1 MNINSVNLSDV
12 TTYRFGGLCKNFIN
26 IETEEELYDLE
37 NVIKGKQN
45 VILGKGSNVAFS
57 DKEFYGNV
65 LTPKFEKLT
74 LTDNFEIK
82 VGSSV
87 FLPKLSRFFKENSLS
102 NGEFMIG
109 IPGTVGGAIKMNA
122 GAYGWEFSELL
133 KDLRCFN
140 LETFEIEI
148 LKKEELEFSYRK
160 SKNLDNKIILSATL
174 TVKKG
179 DKKIIDKNLSAF
191 NDKRKKSQPAAI
203 YNAGSVFKNTSD
215 YYAGELID
223 NAGLKGYEI
232 DGVRVSEKHAN
243 FFIAEKGAKAAS
255 LFKLV
260 QYVKDKVST
269 KFGITL
275 EEEIIFIGDF
285 TKWMSY

>member
-1 MNINSVNLSDV
+1 MNINSVNLSEV
-12 TTYRFGGLCKNFIN
+12 TTYRFGGFCKNFIN
-26 IETEEELYDLE
+26 IESEDELSDLV
-37 NVIKGKQN
+37 NIIKGKQN

-57 DKEFYGNV
+57 DKEFSGNV
-65 LTPKFEKLT
+65 LTPKFEELT

-87 FLPKLSRFFKENSLS
+87 FLPKLSRFFKDNLLS

-122 GAYGWEFSELL
+122 GAYGWEFSQLL

-140 LETFEIEI
+140 LETFKIEI
-148 LKKEELEFSYRK
+148 LRKEELEFSYRN
-160 SKNLDNKIILSATL
+160 SENLTNKIILGATL
-174 TVKKG
+174 TVEKG
-179 DKKIIDKNLSAF
+179 NKKIIDKNLSAF
-191 NDKRKKSQPAAI
+191 NEKRKKSQPAAI

-243 FFIAEKGAKAAS
+243 FFVAEKGAKAIS
-255 LFKLV
+255 LFELV

-285 TKWMSY
+285 TK

>member
-1 MNINSVNLSDV
+1 MNINSVNLSEV
-12 TTYRFGGLCKNFIN
+12 TTYRFGGFCKNFIN
-26 IETEEELYDLE
+26 IESEDELSDLE
-37 NVIKGKQN
+37 NIIKGKQN

-65 LTPKFEKLT
+65 LNPKFEELT
-74 LTDNFEIK
+74 LSDNFEIK

-87 FLPKLSRFFKENSLS
+87 FLPKLSRFFKDNSLS
-102 NGEFMIG
+102 NGEFLIG

-133 KDLRCFN
+133 KDLRCFD
-140 LETFEIEI
+140 LETFQIEI
-148 LKKEELEFSYRK
+148 LKKEELDFSYRK

-174 TVKKG
+174 TVEKG
-179 DKKIIDKNLSAF
+179 DKKIINKNLSDF
-191 NDKRKKSQPAAI
+191 NEKRKKSQPAAI

-223 NAGLKGYEI
+223 NTGLKGYEI

-243 FFIAEKGAKAAS
+243 FFVAEKGAKAIS
-255 LFKLV
+255 LFNLV
-260 QYVKDKVST
+260 QYVKDKVSN

-285 TKWMSY
+285 TK

>member
-1 MNINSVNLSDV
+1 MNINSVNLSEV
-12 TTYRFGGLCKNFIN
+12 TTYRFGGFCKNFIN
-26 IETEEELYDLE
+26 IESEDELSDLE
-37 NVIKGKQN
+37 NIIKGKQN

-65 LTPKFEKLT
+65 LTPKFEELT

-87 FLPKLSRFFKENSLS
+87 FLPKLSRFFKDNLLS
-102 NGEFMIG
+102 NGEFLIG

-174 TVKKG
+174 TVEKG
-179 DKKIIDKNLSAF
+179 DKKIINKNLSDF
-191 NDKRKKSQPAAI
+191 NEKRKKSQPAAI

-243 FFIAEKGAKAAS
+243 FFVAEKGAKAIS
-255 LFKLV
+255 LFNLV
-260 QYVKDKVST
+260 QYVKDKVSN

>member
-1 MNINSVNLSDV
+1 MNINSVNLSEV
-12 TTYRFGGLCKNFIN
+12 TTYRFGGFCKNFIN
-26 IETEEELYDLE
+26 IESEDELSDLE
-37 NVIKGKQN
+37 NIIKGKQN

-65 LTPKFEKLT
+65 LTPKFEELT
-74 LTDNFEIK
+74 LTGNFEIK

-87 FLPKLSRFFKENSLS
+87 FLPKLSRFFKDNLLS
-102 NGEFMIG
+102 NGEFLIG

-133 KDLRCFN
+133 KDLRCFD
-140 LETFEIEI
+140 LETFQIEI
-148 LKKEELEFSYRK
+148 LKKEELDFSYRK

-174 TVKKG
+174 TVEKG
-179 DKKIIDKNLSAF
+179 DKKIINKNLSDF
-191 NDKRKKSQPAAI
+191 NEKRKKSQPAAI

-243 FFIAEKGAKAAS
+243 FFVAEKGAKAIS
-255 LFKLV
+255 LFNLV
-260 QYVKDKVST
+260 QYVKDKVSN

>member
-1 MNINSVNLSDV
+1 MNINSVNLSEV
-12 TTYRFGGLCKNFIN
+12 TTYRFGGFCKNFIN
-26 IETEEELYDLE
+26 IESEDELSDLK
-37 NVIKGKQN
+37 NIIKGKQN

-57 DKEFYGNV
+57 DKEFHGNV
-65 LTPKFEKLT
+65 LAPTFKELKLS
-74 LTDNFEIK
+74 DNFEIK

-87 FLPKLSRFFKENSLS
+87 FLPKLSRFFKDNSLS
-102 NGEFMIG
+102 NAEFLIG

-133 KDLRCFN
+133 KDLRCFD

-174 TVKKG
+174 RVEKG
-179 DKKIIDKNLSAF
+179 DKRIINKNLSDF
-191 NDKRKKSQPAAI
+191 NEKRKKSQPAAI

-243 FFIAEKGAKAAS
+243 FFVAEKGAKAIS
-255 LFKLV
+255 LFNLV
-260 QYVKDKVST
+260 QYVKDKVSN

>member
-1 MNINSVNLSDV
+1 MNINSVNLSEV
-12 TTYRFGGLCKNFIN
+12 TTYRFGGFCKYFIN
-26 IETEEELYDLE
+26 IESEDELSDLE
-37 NVIKGKQN
+37 NIIKGKQN

-65 LTPKFEKLT
+65 LTPKFEELT
-74 LTDNFEIK
+74 LSDNFEIK

-102 NGEFMIG
+102 NGEFLIG

-133 KDLRCFN
+133 KDLRCFD

-174 TVKKG
+174 TVEKG
-179 DKKIIDKNLSAF
+179 DKKIINKNLSDF
-191 NDKRKKSQPAAI
+191 NEKRKKSQPAAI

-243 FFIAEKGAKAAS
+243 FFVAEKGAKAIS
-255 LFKLV
+255 LFNLV

-285 TKWMSY
+285 TK

>member
-1 MNINSVNLSDV
+1 
-12 TTYRFGGLCKNFIN
+12 
-26 IETEEELYDLE
+26 
-37 NVIKGKQN
+37 
-45 VILGKGSNVAFS
+45 
-57 DKEFYGNV
+57 
-65 LTPKFEKLT
+65 
-74 LTDNFEIK
+74 
-82 VGSSV
+82 
-87 FLPKLSRFFKENSLS
+87 
-102 NGEFMIG
+102 
-109 IPGTVGGAIKMNA
+109 MNA

-133 KDLRCFN
+133 KDLRCFD
-140 LETFEIEI
+140 LETFEIKI

-174 TVKKG
+174 TVEKG
-179 DKKIIDKNLSAF
+179 DKKIINKNLSDF
-191 NDKRKKSQPAAI
+191 NEKRKQSQPAAI

-243 FFIAEKGAKAAS
+243 FFIAEKGAKAIS
-255 LFKLV
+255 LFNLV

>member
-1 MNINSVNLSDV
+1 MNINSVNLSEV
-12 TTYRFGGLCKNFIN
+12 TTYRFGGFCKNFIY
-26 IETEEELYDLE
+26 IESEDELSDLE
-37 NVIKGKQN
+37 NIIKGKEN

-65 LTPKFEKLT
+65 LTPKFEELT
-74 LTDNFEIK
+74 LSDNFEIK

-87 FLPKLSRFFKENSLS
+87 FLPKLSRFFKDNSLS
-102 NGEFMIG
+102 NAEFLIG

-174 TVKKG
+174 TVEKG
-179 DKKIIDKNLSAF
+179 DKKIIDKNLSDF
-191 NDKRKKSQPAAI
+191 NEKRKKSQPAAI

-215 YYAGELID
+215 YFAGELID
-223 NAGLKGYEI
+223 NAGLKGYKI
-232 DGVRVSEKHAN
+232 DGVGVSEKHAN
-243 FFIAEKGAKAAS
+243 FFVAEKGAKAIS

-285 TKWMSY
+285 TK

>member
-1 MNINSVNLSDV
+1 MNINSVNLSEV
-12 TTYRFGGLCKNFIN
+12 TTYRFGGFCKNFIN
-26 IETEEELYDLE
+26 IESEDELSDLE
-37 NVIKGKQN
+37 NIIKGKQN

-65 LTPKFEKLT
+65 LTPKFEELT

-87 FLPKLSRFFKENSLS
+87 FLPKLSRFFKDNLLS
-102 NGEFMIG
+102 NGEFLIG

-133 KDLRCFN
+133 KDLRCFD

-174 TVKKG
+174 TVEKG
-179 DKKIIDKNLSAF
+179 DKKIINKNLSDF
-191 NDKRKKSQPAAI
+191 NEKRKKSQPAAI

-243 FFIAEKGAKAAS
+243 FFVAEKGAKAMS
-255 LFKLV
+255 LFNLV
-260 QYVKDKVST
+260 QYVKDKVSN

-285 TKWMSY
+285 TK

>member
-1 MNINSVNLSDV
+1 MNINSVNLSEV
-12 TTYRFGGLCKNFIN
+12 TTYRFGGFCKSFIN
-26 IETEEELYDLE
+26 IESEDELSDLE
-37 NVIKGKQN
+37 NIIKGKQN

-65 LTPKFEKLT
+65 LTPKFEEMT
-74 LTDNFEIK
+74 LLDNFEIK

-87 FLPKLSRFFKENSLS
+87 FLPKLSRFFKDNSLS
-102 NGEFMIG
+102 NAAFLIG

-174 TVKKG
+174 TVEKG
-179 DKKIIDKNLSAF
+179 DKKIINKNLSDF
-191 NDKRKKSQPAAI
+191 NEKRKQSQPAAI

-243 FFIAEKGAKAAS
+243 FFVAEKGAKAIS
-255 LFKLV
+255 LFNLV
-260 QYVKDKVST
+260 QYVKDKVSN

-285 TKWMSY
+285 TK

>member
-1 MNINSVNLSDV
+1 MNINSVNLSEV
-12 TTYRFGGLCKNFIN
+12 TTYRFGGFCKNFIN
-26 IETEEELYDLE
+26 IESEDELSDLE
-37 NVIKGKQN
+37 NIIKGKQN

-65 LTPKFEKLT
+65 LTPKFEELT

-87 FLPKLSRFFKENSLS
+87 FLPKLSRFFKDNLLS
-102 NGEFMIG
+102 NGEFLIG

-174 TVKKG
+174 TVEKG
-179 DKKIIDKNLSAF
+179 DKRIINKNLSEF
-191 NDKRKKSQPAAI
+191 NEKRKKSQPAAI

-243 FFIAEKGAKAAS
+243 FFVAEKGAKAIS
-255 LFKLV
+255 LFNLV
-260 QYVKDKVST
+260 QYVKDKVSN

-285 TKWMSY
+285 TK

>member
-37 NVIKGKQN
+37 NVIRGKQN

-179 DKKIIDKNLSAF
+179 DKKLIDKNLSAF

-285 TKWMSY
+285 TK

>member
-1 MNINSVNLSDV
+1 MNINSVNLSEV
-12 TTYRFGGLCKNFIN
+12 TTYRFGGFCKNFIN
-26 IETEEELYDLE
+26 IESEDELSDLE
-37 NVIKGKQN
+37 NIIKGKEN

-65 LTPKFEKLT
+65 LTPKFEELT
-74 LTDNFEIK
+74 LSDNFEIK

-87 FLPKLSRFFKENSLS
+87 FLPKLSRFFRDNSLS
-102 NGEFMIG
+102 NGEFLIG

-174 TVKKG
+174 TVEKG
-179 DKKIIDKNLSAF
+179 DKKIINKNLSDF
-191 NDKRKKSQPAAI
+191 NEKRKKSQPAAI

-243 FFIAEKGAKAAS
+243 FFVAEKGAKAMS
-255 LFKLV
+255 LFNLV

-285 TKWMSY
+285 TK

>member
-1 MNINSVNLSDV
+1 MNINSVNLSEV
-12 TTYRFGGLCKNFIN
+12 TTYRFGGFCKNFIN
-26 IETEEELYDLE
+26 IESEDELSDLK
-37 NVIKGKQN
+37 NIIKGKQN

-65 LTPKFEKLT
+65 LTPKFEELT
-74 LTDNFEIK
+74 LSDNFEIK

-87 FLPKLSRFFKENSLS
+87 FLPKLSRFFKDNSLS
-102 NGEFMIG
+102 NAEFLIG

-174 TVKKG
+174 TVEKG
-179 DKKIIDKNLSAF
+179 DKKIINKNLSDF
-191 NDKRKKSQPAAI
+191 NEKRKKSQPAAI

-243 FFIAEKGAKAAS
+243 FFVAEKGAKAMS
-255 LFKLV
+255 LFNLV

>member
-1 MNINSVNLSDV
+1 MNINSVNLSEV
-12 TTYRFGGLCKNFIN
+12 TTYRFGGFCKNFIN
-26 IETEEELYDLE
+26 IESEDELSDLE

-65 LTPKFEKLT
+65 LTPKFEELT
-74 LTDNFEIK
+74 LSDNFEIK

-87 FLPKLSRFFKENSLS
+87 FLPKLSRFFRDNLLS
-102 NGEFMIG
+102 NGEFLIG

-133 KDLRCFN
+133 KDLRCFD
-140 LETFEIEI
+140 LETFQIEI
-148 LKKEELEFSYRK
+148 LKKEELDFSYRK

-174 TVKKG
+174 MVEKG
-179 DKKIIDKNLSAF
+179 DKKIINKNLSNF
-191 NDKRKKSQPAAI
+191 NEKRKKSQPAAI

-243 FFIAEKGAKAAS
+243 FFVAEKGAKAIS
-255 LFKLV
+255 LFNLV

-285 TKWMSY
+285 TK

>member
-1 MNINSVNLSDV
+1 MNINSVNLSEV
-12 TTYRFGGLCKNFIN
+12 TTYRFGGFCKNFIN
-26 IETEEELYDLE
+26 IESEDELSDLE
-37 NVIKGKQN
+37 NIIKGKEN

-65 LTPKFEKLT
+65 LTPKFEELKLS
-74 LTDNFEIK
+74 DNSEIK

-102 NGEFMIG
+102 NAEFLIG

-174 TVKKG
+174 TVEKG
-179 DKKIIDKNLSAF
+179 DKKIINKNLSDF
-191 NDKRKKSQPAAI
+191 NEKRKKSQPAAI

-232 DGVRVSEKHAN
+232 DGIRVSEKHAN
-243 FFIAEKGAKAAS
+243 FFVAEKGAKAIS
-255 LFKLV
+255 LFNLV
-260 QYVKDKVST
+260 QYVKDKVSN

-285 TKWMSY
+285 TK

>member
-1 MNINSVNLSDV
+1 MNINSVNLSEV
-12 TTYRFGGLCKNFIN
+12 TTYRFGGFCKNFIN
-26 IETEEELYDLE
+26 IESEDELSDLE
-37 NVIKGKQN
+37 NIIKGKQN

-65 LTPKFEKLT
+65 LTPKFEELT
-74 LTDNFEIK
+74 LSDNFEIK

-87 FLPKLSRFFKENSLS
+87 FLPKLSRFFKDNSLS
-102 NGEFMIG
+102 NAEFLIG

-174 TVKKG
+174 TVEKG
-179 DKKIIDKNLSAF
+179 DKKIIDKNLSDF
-191 NDKRKKSQPAAI
+191 NEKRKKSQPAAI

-215 YYAGELID
+215 YFAGELID
-223 NAGLKGYEI
+223 NAGLKGYKI
-232 DGVRVSEKHAN
+232 DGVGVSEKHAN
-243 FFIAEKGAKAAS
+243 FFVAEKGAKAIS

-285 TKWMSY
+285 TK

>member
-1 MNINSVNLSDV
+1 MNINSVNLSEV
-12 TTYRFGGLCKNFIN
+12 TTYRFGGFCKNFIN
-26 IETEEELYDLE
+26 IESEDELSDLE
-37 NVIKGKQN
+37 NIIKGKQN

-65 LTPKFEKLT
+65 LTPKFEELT
-74 LTDNFEIK
+74 LSDNFEIK

-87 FLPKLSRFFKENSLS
+87 FLPKLSRFFKDNLLS
-102 NGEFMIG
+102 NGEFLIG

-133 KDLRCFN
+133 KDLRCFD

-174 TVKKG
+174 TVEKG
-179 DKKIIDKNLSAF
+179 DKKIINKNLSDF
-191 NDKRKKSQPAAI
+191 NEKRKKSQPAAI

-243 FFIAEKGAKAAS
+243 FFVAEKGAKAIS
-255 LFKLV
+255 LFNLV

>member
-1 MNINSVNLSDV
+1 MNINSVNLSEV
-12 TTYRFGGLCKNFIN
+12 TTYRFGGFCKNFIN
-26 IETEEELYDLE
+26 IESEDELSDLE
-37 NVIKGKQN
+37 NIIKGKQN

-65 LTPKFEKLT
+65 LTPKFEELT

-87 FLPKLSRFFKENSLS
+87 FLPKLSRFFKDNLLS
-102 NGEFMIG
+102 NGEFLIG

-133 KDLRCFN
+133 KDLRCFD
-140 LETFEIEI
+140 LETFQIEI
-148 LKKEELEFSYRK
+148 LKKEELDFSYRK

-174 TVKKG
+174 TVEKG
-179 DKKIIDKNLSAF
+179 DKKIINKNLSDF
-191 NDKRKKSQPAAI
+191 NEKRKKSQPAAI

-243 FFIAEKGAKAAS
+243 FFVAEKGAKAIS

>member
-1 MNINSVNLSDV
+1 MNINSVNLSEV
-12 TTYRFGGLCKNFIN
+12 TTYRFGGFCKNFIN
-26 IETEEELYDLE
+26 IESEDELSDLE
-37 NVIKGKQN
+37 NIIKGKQN

-65 LTPKFEKLT
+65 LTPKFEELT

-87 FLPKLSRFFKENSLS
+87 FLPKLSRFFKDNLLS
-102 NGEFMIG
+102 NGEFLIG

-133 KDLRCFN
+133 KDLRCFD
-140 LETFEIEI
+140 LETFQIEI
-148 LKKEELEFSYRK
+148 LKKEELDFSYRK

-174 TVKKG
+174 TVEKG
-179 DKKIIDKNLSAF
+179 DKKIINKNLSDF
-191 NDKRKKSQPAAI
+191 NEKRKKSQPAAI

-243 FFIAEKGAKAAS
+243 FFVAEKGAKAIS
-255 LFKLV
+255 LFNLV
-260 QYVKDKVST
+260 QYVKDKVSN

>member
-1 MNINSVNLSDV
+1 M
-12 TTYRFGGLCKNFIN
+12 
-26 IETEEELYDLE
+26 
-37 NVIKGKQN
+37 
-45 VILGKGSNVAFS
+45 
-57 DKEFYGNV
+57 
-65 LTPKFEKLT
+65 LTPKFEELT
-74 LTDNFEIK
+74 LSDNFEIK

-87 FLPKLSRFFKENSLS
+87 FLPKLSRFFKDNSLS
-102 NGEFMIG
+102 NAEFLIG

-174 TVKKG
+174 TVEKG
-179 DKKIIDKNLSAF
+179 DKKIIDKNLSDF
-191 NDKRKKSQPAAI
+191 NEKRKKSQPAAI

-215 YYAGELID
+215 YFAGELID
-223 NAGLKGYEI
+223 NAGLKGYKI
-232 DGVRVSEKHAN
+232 DGVGVSEKHAN
-243 FFIAEKGAKAAS
+243 FFVADKGAKAIS

-260 QYVKDKVST
+260 QYVKDKVLT
-269 KFGITL
+269 KYGITL

-285 TKWMSY
+285 TK

>member
-1 MNINSVNLSDV
+1 MNINSVNLSEV

-26 IETEEELYDLE
+26 IESEDELSDLE
-37 NVIKGKQN
+37 NIIKGKEN

-65 LTPKFEKLT
+65 LTPKFEELT
-74 LTDNFEIK
+74 LSDNFEIK

-87 FLPKLSRFFKENSLS
+87 FLPKLSRFFKDNSLS
-102 NGEFMIG
+102 NAEFLIG

-174 TVKKG
+174 TVEKG
-179 DKKIIDKNLSAF
+179 DKKIIDKNLSDF
-191 NDKRKKSQPAAI
+191 NEKRKKSQPAAI

-215 YYAGELID
+215 YFAGELID
-223 NAGLKGYEI
+223 NAGLKGYKI
-232 DGVRVSEKHAN
+232 DGVGVSEKHAN
-243 FFIAEKGAKAAS
+243 FFVAEKGAKAIS

-285 TKWMSY
+285 TK

>member
-1 MNINSVNLSDV
+1 MNINSVNLSEV

-26 IETEEELYDLE
+26 IESEDELSHLE
-37 NVIKGKQN
+37 NIIKGKQN

-65 LTPKFEKLT
+65 LTPKFEELT
-74 LTDNFEIK
+74 LSDNFEIK

-87 FLPKLSRFFKENSLS
+87 FLPKLSRFFKDNSLS
-102 NGEFMIG
+102 NGEFLIG

-133 KDLRCFN
+133 KDLKCFD

-174 TVKKG
+174 TVEKG
-179 DKKIIDKNLSAF
+179 DKKIINKNLTDF
-191 NDKRKKSQPAAI
+191 NEKRKKSQPAAI

-243 FFIAEKGAKAAS
+243 FFVAEKGAKAVS
-255 LFKLV
+255 LFNLV

-285 TKWMSY
+285 TK

>member
-1 MNINSVNLSDV
+1 MNINSVNLSEV
-12 TTYRFGGLCKNFIN
+12 TTYRFGGFCKNFIN
-26 IETEEELYDLE
+26 IKSEDELSDLK
-37 NVIKGKQN
+37 NIIKGKQN

-65 LTPKFEKLT
+65 LTPKFEELT

-87 FLPKLSRFFKENSLS
+87 FLPKLSRFFKDNLLS
-102 NGEFMIG
+102 NGEFLIG

-133 KDLRCFN
+133 KDLRCFD
-140 LETFEIEI
+140 LETFQIEI
-148 LKKEELEFSYRK
+148 LKKEELDFSYRK

-174 TVKKG
+174 TVEKG
-179 DKKIIDKNLSAF
+179 DKKIINKNLSDF
-191 NDKRKKSQPAAI
+191 NETRKKSQPAAI

-243 FFIAEKGAKAAS
+243 FFVAEKGAKAIS
-255 LFKLV
+255 LFNLV
-260 QYVKDKVST
+260 QYVKDKVSN

>member
-1 MNINSVNLSDV
+1 MNINSVNLSEV
-12 TTYRFGGLCKNFIN
+12 TTYRFGGFCKNFIN
-26 IETEEELYDLE
+26 IESEDELSDLE
-37 NVIKGKQN
+37 NIIKGKQN

-65 LTPKFEKLT
+65 LTPKFEELT
-74 LTDNFEIK
+74 LSDNFEIK

-102 NGEFMIG
+102 NGEFLIG

-133 KDLRCFN
+133 KDLRCFD

-174 TVKKG
+174 TVEKG
-179 DKKIIDKNLSAF
+179 DKKIINKNLSEF

-223 NAGLKGYEI
+223 NAGLKGYVI

-243 FFIAEKGAKAAS
+243 FFVAEKGAKAIS
-255 LFKLV
+255 LFNLV

-285 TKWMSY
+285 TK

>member
-1 MNINSVNLSDV
+1 MNINSVNLSEV
-12 TTYRFGGLCKNFIN
+12 TTYRFGGFCKNFIN
-26 IETEEELYDLE
+26 IESEDELSDLE
-37 NVIKGKQN
+37 NIIKGKQN

-65 LTPKFEKLT
+65 LTPKFEELT

-87 FLPKLSRFFKENSLS
+87 FLPKLSRFFKDNLLS
-102 NGEFMIG
+102 NGEFLIG

-133 KDLRCFN
+133 KDLRCFD

-174 TVKKG
+174 TVEKG
-179 DKKIIDKNLSAF
+179 DKKIINKNLSDF
-191 NDKRKKSQPAAI
+191 NEKRKKSQPAAI

-243 FFIAEKGAKAAS
+243 FFIAEKGSKAIS
-255 LFKLV
+255 LFNLV

-285 TKWMSY
+285 TK

>member
-1 MNINSVNLSDV
+1 MNINSVNLSEV
-12 TTYRFGGLCKNFIN
+12 TTYRFGGFCKNFIN
-26 IETEEELYDLE
+26 IESEDELSDLE
-37 NVIKGKQN
+37 NIIKGKQN

-65 LTPKFEKLT
+65 LTPKFEELT
-74 LTDNFEIK
+74 LSDNFEIK

-87 FLPKLSRFFKENSLS
+87 FLPKLSRFFKDNLLS
-102 NGEFMIG
+102 NGEFLIG

-133 KDLRCFN
+133 KDLRCFD
-140 LETFEIEI
+140 LETFEIKI

-160 SKNLDNKIILSATL
+160 SKYLDNKIILSATL
-174 TVKKG
+174 TVEKG
-179 DKKIIDKNLSAF
+179 DKKIINKNLSDF
-191 NDKRKKSQPAAI
+191 NEKRKQSQPAAI

-243 FFIAEKGAKAAS
+243 FFVAEKGAKAIS
-255 LFKLV
+255 LFNLV
-260 QYVKDKVST
+260 QYVKDKVSN

-285 TKWMSY
+285 TK

>member
-1 MNINSVNLSDV
+1 MNINSVNLSEV
-12 TTYRFGGLCKNFIN
+12 TTYRFGGFCKNFIN
-26 IETEEELYDLE
+26 IESEDELSDLK
-37 NVIKGKQN
+37 NIIKGKQN

-65 LTPKFEKLT
+65 LTPKFEELT

-87 FLPKLSRFFKENSLS
+87 FLPKLSRFFKDNLLS
-102 NGEFMIG
+102 NGEFLIG

-133 KDLRCFN
+133 KDLRCFD
-140 LETFEIEI
+140 LETFQIEI
-148 LKKEELEFSYRK
+148 LKKEELDFSYRK

-174 TVKKG
+174 TVEKG
-179 DKKIIDKNLSAF
+179 DKKIINKNLSDF
-191 NDKRKKSQPAAI
+191 NEKRKKSQPAAI

-243 FFIAEKGAKAAS
+243 FFVAEKGAKAIS

>member
-1 MNINSVNLSDV
+1 MNINSVNLSEV
-12 TTYRFGGLCKNFIN
+12 TTYRFGGFCKNFIN
-26 IETEEELYDLE
+26 IESEDELSDLE
-37 NVIKGKQN
+37 NIIKGKQN

-65 LTPKFEKLT
+65 LTPKFEELT
-74 LTDNFEIK
+74 LTDNFEII

-87 FLPKLSRFFKENSLS
+87 FLPKLSRFFKDNLLS
-102 NGEFMIG
+102 NGEFLIG

-133 KDLRCFN
+133 KDLRCFD
-140 LETFEIEI
+140 LETFQIEI
-148 LKKEELEFSYRK
+148 LKKEELDFSYRK

-174 TVKKG
+174 TVEKG
-179 DKKIIDKNLSAF
+179 DKKIINKNLSDF
-191 NDKRKKSQPAAI
+191 NEKRKKSQPAAI

-243 FFIAEKGAKAAS
+243 FFVAEKGAKAIS
-255 LFKLV
+255 LFNLV
-260 QYVKDKVST
+260 QYVKDKVSN

>member
-1 MNINSVNLSDV
+1 MNINSVNLSEV
-12 TTYRFGGLCKNFIN
+12 TTYRFGGFCKNFIN
-26 IETEEELYDLE
+26 IESEDELSDLK
-37 NVIKGKQN
+37 NIIKGKQN

-65 LTPKFEKLT
+65 LTPKFEELT
-74 LTDNFEIK
+74 LSDNFEIK

-87 FLPKLSRFFKENSLS
+87 FLPKLSRFFKDNSLS
-102 NGEFMIG
+102 NAEFLIG

-133 KDLRCFN
+133 KDLRCFD

-174 TVKKG
+174 KVEKG
-179 DKKIIDKNLSAF
+179 DKKIINKNLTDF
-191 NDKRKKSQPAAI
+191 NEKRKKSQPAAI

-243 FFIAEKGAKAAS
+243 FFVAEKGAKAIS
-255 LFKLV
+255 LFNLV

>member
-1 MNINSVNLSDV
+1 MNINSVNLSEV
-12 TTYRFGGLCKNFIN
+12 TTYRFGGFCKNFIN
-26 IETEEELYDLE
+26 IESEDELSDLE
-37 NVIKGKQN
+37 NIIKGKQN

-65 LTPKFEKLT
+65 LTPKFEELT

-87 FLPKLSRFFKENSLS
+87 FLPKLSRFFKDNLLS
-102 NGEFMIG
+102 NGEFLIG

-133 KDLRCFN
+133 KDLRCFD
-140 LETFEIEI
+140 LETYQIEI
-148 LKKEELEFSYRK
+148 LKKEELDFSYRK

-174 TVKKG
+174 TVEKG
-179 DKKIIDKNLSAF
+179 DKKIINKNLSDF
-191 NDKRKKSQPAAI
+191 NEKRKKSQPAAI

-243 FFIAEKGAKAAS
+243 FFVAEKGAKAIS
-255 LFKLV
+255 LFNLV
-260 QYVKDKVST
+260 QYVKDKVSN

>member
-1 MNINSVNLSDV
+1 MNINSVNLSEV
-12 TTYRFGGLCKNFIN
+12 TTYRFGGFCKNFIN
-26 IETEEELYDLE
+26 IGSEDELSDLA
-37 NVIKGKQN
+37 NIIKGKQN

-65 LTPKFEKLT
+65 LTPKFEELT
-74 LTDNFEIK
+74 LSDNFEIK

-87 FLPKLSRFFKENSLS
+87 FLPKLSRFFKDNSLS
-102 NGEFMIG
+102 NAEFLIG

-174 TVKKG
+174 TVEKG
-179 DKKIIDKNLSAF
+179 DKKIIDKNLSDF
-191 NDKRKKSQPAAI
+191 NEKRKKSQPAAI
-203 YNAGSVFKNTSD
+203 YNAGSVFKNTTD
-215 YYAGELID
+215 YFAGELID
-223 NAGLKGYEI
+223 NAGLKGYKI
-232 DGVRVSEKHAN
+232 DGVGVSEKHAN
-243 FFIAEKGAKAAS
+243 FFVAEKGAKAIS

-285 TKWMSY
+285 TK

>member
-1 MNINSVNLSDV
+1 MNINSVNLSEV
-12 TTYRFGGLCKNFIN
+12 TTYRFGGFCKNFIN
-26 IETEEELYDLE
+26 IESEDELSDLE
-37 NVIKGKQN
+37 NIIKGKQN

-65 LTPKFEKLT
+65 LTPKFEELT
-74 LTDNFEIK
+74 LSDNFEIK

-87 FLPKLSRFFKENSLS
+87 FLPKLSRFFKDNSLS
-102 NGEFMIG
+102 NGEFLIG

-133 KDLRCFN
+133 KDLRCFD
-140 LETFEIEI
+140 LETFEIGI

-174 TVKKG
+174 TVEKG
-179 DKKIIDKNLSAF
+179 DKRIINKNLSEF
-191 NDKRKKSQPAAI
+191 NEKRKKSQPAAI

-243 FFIAEKGAKAAS
+243 FFVAEKGAKAIS
-255 LFKLV
+255 LFNLV

-285 TKWMSY
+285 TK

>member
-1 MNINSVNLSDV
+1 MNINSVNLSEV

-26 IETEEELYDLE
+26 IESEDELSDLE
-37 NVIKGKQN
+37 NIIKGKEN

-65 LTPKFEKLT
+65 LTPKFEELT
-74 LTDNFEIK
+74 LSDNFEIK

-87 FLPKLSRFFKENSLS
+87 FLPKLSRFFKDNSLS
-102 NGEFMIG
+102 NGEFLIG

-133 KDLRCFN
+133 KDLKCFD

-174 TVKKG
+174 TVEKG
-179 DKKIIDKNLSAF
+179 DKKIIDKNLSDF
-191 NDKRKKSQPAAI
+191 NEKRKKSQPAAI

-223 NAGLKGYEI
+223 NAGLKGYKI
-232 DGVRVSEKHAN
+232 DGVSVSEKHAN
-243 FFIAEKGAKAAS
+243 FFVAEKGAKAIS

-285 TKWMSY
+285 TK

>member
-1 MNINSVNLSDV
+1 MNINSVNLSEV
-12 TTYRFGGLCKNFIN
+12 TTYRFGGFCKNFIN
-26 IETEEELYDLE
+26 IESEDELSDLE
-37 NVIKGKQN
+37 NIIKGKQN

-65 LTPKFEKLT
+65 LTPKFEELT

-87 FLPKLSRFFKENSLS
+87 FLPKLSRFFKDNLLS
-102 NGEFMIG
+102 NGEFLIG

-133 KDLRCFN
+133 KDLRCFD
-140 LETFEIEI
+140 LETFQIEI
-148 LKKEELEFSYRK
+148 LKKEELDFSYRK

-174 TVKKG
+174 TVEKG
-179 DKKIIDKNLSAF
+179 DKKIINKNLSDF
-191 NDKRKKSQPAAI
+191 NEKRKKSQPAAI

-243 FFIAEKGAKAAS
+243 FFVAEKGAKAIS
-255 LFKLV
+255 LFNLV

>member
-1 MNINSVNLSDV
+1 MNINSVNLSEV
-12 TTYRFGGLCKNFIN
+12 TTYRFGGFCKNFIN
-26 IETEEELYDLE
+26 IESEDELSDLE

-65 LTPKFEKLT
+65 LTPKFEELT

-87 FLPKLSRFFKENSLS
+87 FLPKLSRFFKDNLLS
-102 NGEFMIG
+102 NGEFLIG

-133 KDLRCFN
+133 KDLRCFD
-140 LETFEIEI
+140 LETFQIEI
-148 LKKEELEFSYRK
+148 LKKEELDFSYRK

-174 TVKKG
+174 TVEKG
-179 DKKIIDKNLSAF
+179 DKKIINKNLSDF
-191 NDKRKKSQPAAI
+191 NEKRKKSQPAAI

-243 FFIAEKGAKAAS
+243 FFVAEKGAKAIS
-255 LFKLV
+255 LFNLV
-260 QYVKDKVST
+260 QYVKDKVSN

-285 TKWMSY
+285 TK

>member
-1 MNINSVNLSDV
+1 MNINSVNLSEV
-12 TTYRFGGLCKNFIN
+12 TTYRFGGFCKNFIN
-26 IETEEELYDLE
+26 IESEDELSDLE
-37 NVIKGKQN
+37 NIIKGKQN

-57 DKEFYGNV
+57 DKEFFGNV
-65 LTPKFEKLT
+65 LTPKFEELT

-87 FLPKLSRFFKENSLS
+87 FLPKLSRFFKDNLLS
-102 NGEFMIG
+102 NGEFLIG

-133 KDLRCFN
+133 KDLRCFD
-140 LETFEIEI
+140 LETFQIEI
-148 LKKEELEFSYRK
+148 LKKEELDFSYRK

-174 TVKKG
+174 TVEKG
-179 DKKIIDKNLSAF
+179 DKKIINKNLSDF
-191 NDKRKKSQPAAI
+191 NEKRKKSQPAAI

-243 FFIAEKGAKAAS
+243 FFVAEKGAKAIS
-255 LFKLV
+255 LFNLV
-260 QYVKDKVST
+260 QYVKDKVSN

-285 TKWMSY
+285 TK